1 MKKPRI
7 INVLGTDYKIL
18 IEEQEVIQKALGSDK
33 VELDGLCDYETKTIY
48 IDSDI
53 AKEPYG
59 YKTTL
64 RHELIHS
71 VIEESGLA
79 TQVSWARNESLVD
92 WIALQ
97 FPKLY
102 IIFEKLDLLN

>member
-48 IDSDI
+48 IDSEI

-64 RHELIHS
+64 RHELVHAF
-71 VIEESGLA
+71 IEESGLA

-92 WIALQ
+92 WLALQ
-97 FPKLY
+97 IPK
-102 IIFEKLDLLN
+102 ISDTCNKLGLL